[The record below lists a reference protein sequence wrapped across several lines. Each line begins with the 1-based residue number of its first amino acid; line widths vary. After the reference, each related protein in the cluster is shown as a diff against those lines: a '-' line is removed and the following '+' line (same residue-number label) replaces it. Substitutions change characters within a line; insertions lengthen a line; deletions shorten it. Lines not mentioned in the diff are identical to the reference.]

1 MRALSERQYSR
12 SSRTDVNEAITE
24 ALTEWRSILEDVSAR
39 SLDVDA
45 PAFIDSVIHT
55 DGSWPDHRKGET
67 EGARIGAVVFSRDF
81 KVPLACGCE
90 IPAAVVN
97 TWSDRASQIVVVE
110 LIATVVAIH
119 TFEPVIRDK
128 KIVWLIDSESVLGG
142 LIKGN
147 SDRED
152 LGPLV
157 NLFWKA
163 VRDASIS
170 VYLDRIPTDGNL
182 SDKPS
187 RSVWSIAAQAGWA
200 VIPAVVPD
208 SVRVGRPV

>member
-1 MRALSERQYSR
+1 MPLAFSSEIPS
-12 SSRTDVNEAITE
+12 
-24 ALTEWRSILEDVSAR
+24 
-39 SLDVDA
+39 
-45 PAFIDSVIHT
+45 
-55 DGSWPDHRKGET
+55 
-67 EGARIGAVVFSRDF
+67 AVVS
-81 KVPLACGCE
+81 
-90 IPAAVVN
+90 

-110 LIATVVAIH
+110 LIATVVAIQ
-119 TFEPVIRDK
+119 TFAPVIRGK

-163 VRDASIS
+163 VRDASVS

-200 VIPAVVPD
+200 VIPADVPD
-208 SVRVGRPV
+208 SVRVVRPV